1 MLVSILRKLTLRTR
15 VLVSVRSF
23 VCFGFFHF
31 CSYSVLFLLLWC
43 FIRHPF
49 CSVCFCTTFLFASV
63 FLSCSVRASVS
74 TTLHKSTMTRT
85 NFTDSTEGRP
95 SRVTPWNS
103 KKFYGTESICLCHS
117 GSVADAIEVFWNQCG
132 HAGFVAHRRTEN
144 DSQVSDSVTP
154 VNTTSDFIGLVA
166 GFMSYWLNN

>member
-1 MLVSILRKLTLRTR
+1 MFWFLSLLQLFSFISISLMFYSTSIL
-15 VLVSVRSF
+15 
-23 VCFGFFHF
+23 F
-31 CSYSVLFLLLWC
+31 CLLLHHFSICQC
-43 FIRHPF
+43 FLKLQCVWP
-49 CSVCFCTTFLFASV
+49 L
-63 FLSCSVRASVS
+63 RASVS